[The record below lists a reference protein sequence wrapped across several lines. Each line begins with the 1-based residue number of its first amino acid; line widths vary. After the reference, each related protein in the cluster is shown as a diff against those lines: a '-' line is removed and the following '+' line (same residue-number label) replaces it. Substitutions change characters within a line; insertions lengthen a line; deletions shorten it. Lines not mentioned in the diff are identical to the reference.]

1 MLATGGI
8 GSLFD
13 VDRGPDWV
21 FVRFTPADVDWTES
35 PPVAESI
42 WNVLAQNF
50 IYRVVVE
57 FDRVTLLRSYLLG
70 QLVLLA
76 RRVHAQGG
84 VLRICGLTPHNQEMM
99 RISRLDELLPN
110 YRNRGEAVMGSRPT
124 QPR

>member
-21 FVRFTPADVDWTES
+21 FVRLTGADSDWTES

-42 WNVLAQNF
+42 WNVLDQSF
-50 IYRVVVE
+50 TYRVVVE
-57 FDRVTLLRSYLLG
+57 LDRVTLLRSYVLG

-76 RRVHAQGG
+76 RRVHAHGG
-84 VLRICGLTPHNQEMM
+84 VLRICGLTPHNQEML
-99 RISRLDELLPN
+99 RISRLEELLPG
-110 YRNRGEAVMGSRPT
+110 YRDRGEAVMCSRPK